1 MTISPGHLH
10 SSVPE
15 TSTTL
20 GLTQVYKF
28 PFLLLD
34 LQRKESW
41 SIPLSTKLSFCV
53 FQFPNLE
60 NGRDYNT
67 WLREWLQGSDEVIDA
82 KAYGKSVEKSLLI
95 LVVALNYEPTKE
107 DMTEVWRL
115 QKKTIAPSFFRH
127 KQILAKP
134 RKGWTYGCSCNSFSN
149 SEFEDLKS
157 SKFNGPCGGKII
169 LSSRLQ
175 NESLI

>member
-1 MTISPGHLH
+1 M
-10 SSVPE
+10 
-15 TSTTL
+15 
-20 GLTQVYKF
+20 
-28 PFLLLD
+28 
-34 LQRKESW
+34 
-41 SIPLSTKLSFCV
+41 
-53 FQFPNLE
+53 
-60 NGRDYNT
+60 
-67 WLREWLQGSDEVIDA
+67 DA
-82 KAYGKSVEKSLLI
+82 KAYGKLVEKSSLL

-107 DMTEVWRL
+107 NMTEVWQF
-115 QKKTIAPSFFRH
+115 QKKSIAPSLFWH

-134 RKGWTYGCSCNSFSN
+134 RKGWTHDCSCNSFSN